1 MIAIACA
8 HSHNHRARPRSP
20 FSLSGQ
26 PRRVGRSL
34 YEDGKGQGG
43 LKPRASCTDGVLIY
57 LPLVPMQAF
66 HCAHFTLPP
75 LELVSAARV
84 RDLVGRQAIDGH
96 VLRGVHAGVR
106 RRNRSVGNHGR
117 VAPSQCR
124 TLLKGHLSKGGTRR
138 QGLAWSEGRGH
149 TCTPFRLPA
158 CARTF

>member
-1 MIAIACA
+1 MPLLAR
-8 HSHNHRARPRSP
+8 NHRARPRSP

-43 LKPRASCTDGVLIY
+43 LVKAQGVLHGWGAHIFASCANAGI
-57 LPLVPMQAF
+57 PL
-66 HCAHFTLPP
+66 CTLHFPP